1 MAKVNLA
8 LLTRAQLERL
18 VFTTNRTLRRV
29 VETVRERTKPEWG
42 VAREVEK
49 VLADFDVK
57 IEPVRDRTAVERIA
71 QARAQQRAERNAHYW
86 QVVSDGDGNGNGHAS
101 H

>member
-1 MAKVNLA
+1 MLS
-8 LLTRAQLERL
+8 RAQLERL

-49 VLADFDVK
+49 ILADYDVK
-57 IEPVRDRTAVERIA
+57 IEPVRDRTVIERIA
-71 QARAQQRAERNAHYW
+71 EARAQLRAERNAHYW
-86 QVVSDGDGNGNGHAS
+86 QVISDGDGNNHTS